1 MKWSLKN
8 KYENNIENLKLKT
21 PFRRRGIIRRILKWM

>member
-8 KYENNIENLKLKT
+8 QYENNIENLKLKT
-21 PFRRRGIIRRILKWM
+21 LFRRRGIIRRILKWM

>member
-8 KYENNIENLKLKT
+8 QYENNIENLKLKT
-21 PFRRRGIIRRILKWM
+21 TFRRRGIIRRILKWM